1 MSGADI
7 VSRYCIAFAQYIDE
21 DTEEVHFDN
30 FYVDTS
36 CILSVG
42 STLLTMAAQLMGSLE
57 DCLTS
62 IQHHDQ
68 GIRRSG
74 EILFYQFQSHVDYV
88 EIVTRFASDVN
99 KPAHF
104 RQLVILLLNQQIG
117 KDWRSFSQTSKA
129 SLIQFSF
136 NGCNDQINIIRSAC
150 MHMLSKIV
158 SRSSESE
165 IKEVLTYLCGLLST
179 PDTQVIAS
187 TLKCLCVIADEG
199 NQSIRYY
206 DQ

>member
-1 MSGADI
+1 MAD
-7 VSRYCIAFAQYIDE
+7 
-21 DTEEVHFDN
+21 
-30 FYVDTS
+30 
-36 CILSVG
+36 
-42 STLLTMAAQLMGSLE
+42 QLMGSLE

-74 EILFYQFQSHVDYV
+74 EIAFHQFQSHVDYV
-88 EIVTRFASDVN
+88 EIVTHFASDAS

-117 KDWRSFSQTSKA
+117 KDWRLFSQTSKA

-136 NGCNDQINIIRSAC
+136 DGCNDQINIIRTAC

-165 IKEVLTYLCGLLST
+165 IKEVLTYLCGLLSM
-179 PDTQVIAS
+179 PDVQVIAS

-199 NQSIRYY
+199 NKLI
-206 DQ
+206 